1 MTHGVNVVGDQMY
14 LVSIALQK
22 EANVTLVGTKQVIM
36 LLRNARIK
44 RAILQHKSMSTV
56 FDLWTNS
63 QAGFDQMPEAI

>member
-44 RAILQHKSMSTV
+44 RAQVNVYSVRLVDKLPSW
-56 FDLWTNS
+56 L
-63 QAGFDQMPEAI
+63 